1 MRRLTVTHET
11 IYRYGN
17 PVWFGEHRLMFRPR
31 DSHDL
36 RLVESGLVI
45 DPPAKVRW
53 YHDVF
58 GNSIAIASFDQSA
71 AELRIQSTI
80 VVDHYGLTNPVF
92 PVEDFARTLP
102 FGYQA
107 DEMPD
112 LRATVERGYP
122 DPDRLVDE
130 WSRSFLNETGP
141 TDTQLL
147 LAHMT
152 RSIRANFTYQA
163 RDLMGT
169 QTPAE
174 TLERRSGTCRDYAL
188 LMMEAARSIGLAAR
202 FVSGYLYDPALD
214 SGSGGSD
221 GTVGAGATH
230 AWVQVY
236 LPGAG
241 WVAFDPTNGVVG
253 DANCIRVAVA
263 RDPAQAVPLQG
274 SFTGDTGGFADMTIN
289 VEVRAQY
296 PTG

>member
-202 FVSGYLYDPALD
+202 SSAAICTIRPWTADPGDRTARLVQAPPTPGCRSTFPAPVGWRSIRPTAL
-214 SGSGGSD
+214 S
-221 GTVGAGATH
+221 ATPTASASPWPAIRPKPFH
-230 AWVQVY
+230 FRDLSLAIPAV
-236 LPGAG
+236 LP
-241 WVAFDPTNGVVG
+241 
-253 DANCIRVAVA
+253 I
-263 RDPAQAVPLQG
+263 
-274 SFTGDTGGFADMTIN
+274 
-289 VEVRAQY
+289 
-296 PTG
+296 